1 MAHVPLDDFDR
12 KILSHLQVDNRQPLH
27 QIGERVNLSAA
38 AVQRRIRRME
48 MEKIIEA
55 NVAVINPRTAG
66 RLITLIVQVHLDSEQ
81 ADFLAAARKQFAETP
96 EVQQC
101 YYVTGAADFI
111 LIVTVETME
120 EYAQLS
126 HRLFLENRNVKH
138 FNTSVAMSRV
148 KVGLSVPMQ
157 LSGY

>member
-1 MAHVPLDDFDR
+1 MTKDRLDDFDR
-12 KILSHLQVDNRQPLH
+12 KILAILQADNKLPLH

-48 MEKIIEA
+48 TEKIIEA
-55 NVAVINPRTAG
+55 NIAVVDPHAVG
-66 RLITLIVQVHLDSEQ
+66 QFITLIVQVHLDSEQ
-81 ADFLAAARKQFAETP
+81 ADFLNAARKLFADAP
-96 EVQQC
+96 QVQQC

-126 HRLFLENRNVKH
+126 HRLFHENRNVKH

-148 KVGLSVPMQ
+148 KVGLSVPVQ
-157 LSGY
+157 

>member
-1 MAHVPLDDFDR
+1 MAQIQLDDFDR
-12 KILSHLQVDNRQPLH
+12 KILKRLQANNHEPLH
-27 QIGERVNLSAA
+27 QIGAEVNLSAA
-38 AVQRRIRRME
+38 AVQRRVRRME
-48 MEKIIEA
+48 ADKVIEA
-55 NVAVINPRTAG
+55 NVAVVDPRAVG
-66 RLITLIVQVHLDSEQ
+66 RFITLIVQVHLDSEQ
-81 ADFLAAARKQFAETP
+81 ANFLDAARKQFADTL

-111 LIVTVETME
+111 LIITVETME

-148 KVGLSVPMQ
+148 KVGLSVP
-157 LSGY
+157 L